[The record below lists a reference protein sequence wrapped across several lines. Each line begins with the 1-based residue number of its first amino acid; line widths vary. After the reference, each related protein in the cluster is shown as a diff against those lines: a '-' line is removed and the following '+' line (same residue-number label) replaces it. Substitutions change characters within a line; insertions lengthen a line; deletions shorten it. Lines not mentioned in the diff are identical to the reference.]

1 MALVIC
7 VLACST
13 APNTNTDCSATLA
26 GAGNFEIGCNA
37 YEIIDYRMSRTR
49 AWIMEFPD
57 GGPIYTVTGNQM
69 VENVYLVAS
78 GTAELQLPS
87 TFRPPEMWTIG
98 SVFIR
103 DPDGGTFVMQL
114 PSGDAGP
121 VGNATLTVTG
131 EAAFDGG
138 VDVSIRAFRGALSAT
153 FVRQLVDS
161 GAGTDTAHLDVS
173 F

>member
-1 MALVIC
+1 MALVVC
-7 VLACST
+7 LLACSA
-13 APNTNTDCSATLA
+13 APNTNTDCSATLS
-26 GAGNFEIGCNA
+26 GAGNFQIGCNA
-37 YEIIDYRMSRTR
+37 YETIDYRTSQTR
-49 AWIMEFPD
+49 AWIIEFPD

-69 VENVYLVAS
+69 VEDVYLVAA

-98 SVFIR
+98 SAFIR
-103 DPDGGTFVMQL
+103 DPDGGTFIMQL
-114 PSGDAGP
+114 PSGAAGP

-138 VDVSIRAFRGALSAT
+138 VDVSFRAFRGALSAT
-153 FVRQLVDS
+153 FVRQLVDG